1 MRAGVLNLP
10 KERFDRIIA
19 VSDLHGYDKTFE
31 RLLKTTGF
39 SERDALVLMG
49 DYIERGPSCLQ
60 LLHRIMELN
69 CHENV
74 FVLAG
79 NCDNLLEEVFES
91 RYRGDIIRYLKNN
104 SHTIVHEMLA
114 ERCRPFSDCT
124 APEDIQDLISRYY
137 ARERMFLASL
147 PHIADAGKFVFV
159 HAGLDPVP
167 VSEQNSDRCLK
178 RRNFHEEMSVF
189 PFMLVVGH
197 LPLQLIRC
205 DGNCEPVFESD
216 RNIWWI
222 DGGVGIFPGSYMNA
236 LAICSDGQ
244 DRIYSAATD
253 NN

>member
-19 VSDLHGYDKTFE
+19 VSDLHGYDETFE

-114 ERCRPFSDCT
+114 ERGRPFSDCT

-167 VSEQNSDRCLK
+167 VSGPFSKTNNSPGF
-178 RRNFHEEMSVF
+178 RN
-189 PFMLVVGH
+189 
-197 LPLQLIRC
+197 R
-205 DGNCEPVFESD
+205 
-216 RNIWWI
+216 
-222 DGGVGIFPGSYMNA
+222 FPG
-236 LAICSDGQ
+236 
-244 DRIYSAATD
+244 
-253 NN
+253 